1 MNIKSIMESVYGFV
15 DNNYNKGK
23 KIANHTTWATIIGFF
38 IYMEMIRQGE
48 IPTESVTDMIR
59 WGDMWKPIF
68 YAILGLRVAG
78 GGWKTYV
85 DTKHG
90 NGNGHAVNEASK

>member
-1 MNIKSIMESVYGFV
+1 MNANAIMKKAYEFV
-15 DNNYNKGK
+15 DKNYNKGR
-23 KIANHTTWATIIGFF
+23 KIANHATWATILMFF
-38 IYMEMIRQGE
+38 IYMDLIRQGE

-59 WGDMWKPIF
+59 WGDMWKQIF

-85 DTKHG
+85 DVKHG
-90 NGNGHAVNEASK
+90 NGKAVNEASK

>member
-1 MNIKSIMESVYGFV
+1 MNGKLIAGKITDFISE
-15 DNNYNKGK
+15 NYNKGK
-23 KIANHTTWATIIGFF
+23 KIANHATWATILMFF
-38 IYMEMIRQGE
+38 VYMELIRQGE

-59 WGDMWKPIF
+59 WGDMWKQIF

-85 DTKHG
+85 DVKHG
-90 NGNGHAVNEASK
+90 NGGNGASK